1 MRVGICDK
9 QPIFAE
15 SLRYVLEH
23 RGDDVVQTVST
34 MSDAVTNA
42 DGTTADV
49 WVIDVATAA
58 EADPTEL
65 AGLRA
70 LSTRSALVLLVD
82 EHTPGTGIDSLLPG
96 VRAVAERRQRIGEL
110 LTLLDRVHAGAPPP
124 GRPRPKD
131 SVRPSAPPR
140 GHGQVAGL
148 LSPREREVL
157 CGLVRGED
165 TQELARSLDVSAA
178 TVRSHVQN
186 VLIKLGARN
195 RLAAVTTAI
204 RMGLVDPGTALWQ
217 DDQDTR
223 RRK

>member
-1 MRVGICDK
+1 MRVAICDK

-23 RGDDVVQTVST
+23 RGDEVVQTVST
-34 MSDAVTNA
+34 MSDAVASA
-42 DGTTADV
+42 DGCGADV
-49 WVIDVATAA
+49 WVIDLVTAT
-58 EADPTEL
+58 EADPTAL
-65 AGLRA
+65 AGLRD
-70 LSTRSALVLLVD
+70 LSATSALVLLVD

-96 VRAVAERRQRIGEL
+96 VRAVAEKRQRIGEL

-124 GRPRPKD
+124 ASSRLKD
-131 SVRPSAPPR
+131 PVRACTPAR
-140 GHGQVAGL
+140 EHGQVAGL

-165 TQELARSLDVSAA
+165 TQDLARSLGVSVA

-186 VLIKLGARN
+186 VLIKLGART
-195 RLAAVTTAI
+195 RLGAVTTAI
-204 RMGLVDPGTALWQ
+204 RMGLVEPGAAIRQ
-217 DDQDTR
+217 DDRDSV